1 MQADWDANGGL
12 EVEAAMQ
19 EFWDANKVFA
29 E

>member
-19 EFWDANKVFA
+19 EFYDANKSYT